1 MQETHDLDSVLSQA
15 RAKRKRV
22 VIMLSSLVS
31 LFVLAYLFSVFL
43 VKGVQVQVL
52 PSEATHKAHLSLQQ
66 GLGLVSGEQVY
77 LLSARAELTVSADT
91 FQSQTLVLDGSK
103 PTLVVEL
110 EPKPA
115 VVELTT
121 PHLDTQFDW
130 FINHT
135 WYASSSVF
143 NAELSPGEYQIT
155 ASHPWFTSTTL
166 SLVAERAKEIKT
178 AINPTKIVGQV
189 TLNSVPSG
197 AAVFIDGKLQ
207 GITPTKL
214 TLEGGKYPVS
224 LSLDGFEPTSSEFEV
239 SNLIPEIAR
248 SFTLTPLQ
256 AELQMT
262 FVPTDG
268 VLTVDGEV
276 RLTGL
281 DGLISVDANK
291 ALAVRYEK
299 KGFLPWQKTLTL
311 TPKQQ
316 HSEAVV
322 LSPEVG
328 KVSINSNVQADIVV
342 NGKSVGS
349 TPKVLSLQALPTQIE
364 LVRAGY
370 RSHVATVTPT
380 KAQVQNLNVTLL
392 SEFDARRKEGK
403 PLFTAK
409 LGIEFIPVK
418 GGRFTMGSAVNEAER
433 QRDEHQIEVNL
444 SKPFFVSAKEITQAQ
459 FHAFEPSIS
468 ASQLPVTNVSWLDA
482 VRYCNWLSAQEGL
495 TPYYLVSGNQ
505 VTLDTDSKGYRLLS
519 EAEWEY
525 IAKHYQRAARTTF
538 VWGSDE
544 RLSTKQGNFADKS
557 LKGKQTFV
565 FEQYEDGFAE
575 RAPVGSF
582 KADRNGFND
591 LEGNVRE
598 WVTDSYQL
606 IQPKAQVYENYVVLN
621 DNTSH
626 VIKGGSYLS
635 GRLKMLRAS
644 VRGKGADKYD
654 DVGFRIARY
663 Q

>member
-1 MQETHDLDSVLSQA
+1 MQETHDLDSVLSRA
-15 RAKRKRV
+15 RAKRKRT
-22 VIMLSSLVS
+22 VIILTSLVT
-31 LFVLAYLFSVFL
+31 LVILTYLFSVFL
-43 VKGVQVQVL
+43 VKGVRIQVL
-52 PSEATHKAHLSLQQ
+52 PSEATSTAHLSLQK

-115 VVELTT
+115 IVELTT
-121 PHLDTQFDW
+121 PYPDTQFDW

-224 LSLDGFEPTSSEFEV
+224 LSLDGFEPTSSDFEV
-239 SNLIPEIAR
+239 SSLLPEITR
-248 SFTLTPLQ
+248 RFTLTPLQ
-256 AELQMT
+256 AALQMT
-262 FVPTDG
+262 LVPAGG
-268 VLTVDGEV
+268 VLTVDGDV
-276 RLTGL
+276 RLLGQ
-281 DGLISVDANK
+281 DGLVSVDANK
-291 ALAVRYEK
+291 LLSVRYEQ

-311 TPKQQ
+311 APKQR

-322 LSPEVG
+322 LSPEMG

-342 NGKSVGS
+342 DGKSVGS
-349 TPKVLSLQALPTQIE
+349 TPKTLSLQALPIQIE

-380 KAQVQNLNVTLL
+380 KSQAQHLNVTLL
-392 SEFDARRKEGK
+392 SEFDARRKESK
-403 PLFTAK
+403 PLYATK
-409 LGIEFIPVK
+409 LGIEFVPVK
-418 GGRFTMGSAVNEAER
+418 GGRFTMGSAVNEPER

-444 SKPFFVSAKEITQAQ
+444 SKPFLVSTKEITQTQ
-459 FHAFEPSIS
+459 YHAFDPSVS
-468 ASQLPVTNVSWLDA
+468 ESQLPVTNVTWFDA

-495 TPYYLVSGNQ
+495 TPYYLVSGTQ
-505 VTLDTDSKGYRLLS
+505 VTLDSDSKGYRLLS

-544 RLSTKQGNFADKS
+544 RLSTKQGNFADKT

-582 KADRNGFND
+582 KADRNGFFD
-591 LEGNVRE
+591 LDGNVRE
-598 WVTDSYQL
+598 WVTDSYVL
-606 IQPKAQVYENYVVLN
+606 IPTATQQVDNYVVLN
-621 DNTSH
+621 NTESH
-626 VIKGGSYLS
+626 VIKGASFQS